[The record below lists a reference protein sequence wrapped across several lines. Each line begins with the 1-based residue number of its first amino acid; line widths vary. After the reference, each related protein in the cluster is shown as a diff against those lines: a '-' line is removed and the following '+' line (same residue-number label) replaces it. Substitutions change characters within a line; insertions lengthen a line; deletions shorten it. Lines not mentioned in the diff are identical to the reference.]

1 MEKIEVIPLH
11 KKLGIKEG
19 SEVKLINEP
28 DDFLESLNGIRNSV
42 HFTKILNKPVDM
54 IHLFTRSKKEL
65 IIEFSGL
72 KNFIKETGAL
82 WVSWPKKRSGY
93 VSDLDENV
101 VRNIGLI
108 NGLVDTKVC
117 SIDKNWSALKF
128 VFRTTDRS
136 K

>member
-1 MEKIEVIPLH
+1 MEKIEVTPLH

-19 SEVKLINEP
+19 FEVKLINEP

-72 KNFIKETGAL
+72 KNFIKKNGIL
-82 WVSWPKKRSGY
+82 WVSWPKRSSNY
-93 VSDLDENV
+93 ISDLDENV
-101 VRNIGLI
+101 VRNIGLV

-117 SIDKNWSALKF
+117 SIDENWSALKF
-128 VFRTTDRS
+128 VYRIKDRS

>member
-1 MEKIEVIPLH
+1 MENIDGVPLH

-19 SEVKLINEP
+19 FEVKLINET

-72 KNFIKETGAL
+72 KNFIKETGTL
-82 WVSWPKKRSGY
+82 WVSWPKKTSSY

-101 VRNIGLI
+101 VRNIGLV

-128 VFRTTDRS
+128 IKPS
-136 K
+136 